1 MNDIPSSPD
10 NSQSRDGRPGAA
22 QPHADRPDIDRPG
35 ADDPDTRDPGVDRPG
50 ADDPGA
56 GDPDAYYPDD
66 DYPGAE
72 QVEEVRRIVEQSSR
86 ILVLTGAGI
95 STESGIPDFRG
106 PNGVWT
112 KDPDA
117 EKYSTIEYYMND
129 ENLRIRGW
137 SRRVDNPTWGA
148 EPNTGHQAVVALE
161 RSGKVHLLVTQNV
174 DGLHLEAGSDPE
186 RVVEIHGSVRGAM
199 CTSCVWRG
207 EISDVLDRVR
217 AGEADPRC
225 EVCGG
230 ILKSTTIFFGEQL
243 VEADLQRSYDAAG
256 ECDLIL
262 AVGTSLSVY
271 PVAALVPHA
280 VNTGAKLVILNAEET
295 PFDLQADAVLRG
307 SIGEILPQLLP

>member
-1 MNDIPSSPD
+1 MNDIPSSSD
-10 NSQSRDGRPGAA
+10 HSQPRAGWPGAA
-22 QPHADRPDIDRPG
+22 QPRADLPDINRPD
-35 ADDPDTRDPGVDRPG
+35 ADDSR
-50 ADDPGA
+50 ADDRSL
-56 GDPDAYYPDD
+56 DD
-66 DYPGAE
+66 RDTDQPPAD
-72 QVEEVRRIVEQSSR
+72 QVEEARRIVEQSSR

-148 EPNTGHQAVVALE
+148 EPNAGHEAVVALE

-174 DGLHLEAGSDPE
+174 DGLHLSAGSDPE

-199 CTSCVWRG
+199 CTSCDWRG

-217 AGEADPRC
+217 AGESDPRC
-225 EVCGG
+225 ELCGG
-230 ILKSTTIFFGEQL
+230 ILKSTTIFFGEHL

-256 ECDLIL
+256 DCDLIL

-295 PFDLQADAVLRG
+295 QFDLSADAVLRG
-307 SIGEILPQLLP
+307 SIGEVLPQLLP